1 MDPRLR
7 SGVRR
12 TTSDRRVTFG
22 EVVLRLPAEEVH
34 TIMGAAKKTTKK
46 QVKRAPKKSA
56 KKSTRKMKQQA
67 LPGSGDL
74 T

>member
-1 MDPRLR
+1 VKSCYVSRQ
-7 SGVRR
+7 RR
-12 TTSDRRVTFG
+12 
-22 EVVLRLPAEEVH
+22 VH

-67 LPGSGDL
+67 LPGSGDS